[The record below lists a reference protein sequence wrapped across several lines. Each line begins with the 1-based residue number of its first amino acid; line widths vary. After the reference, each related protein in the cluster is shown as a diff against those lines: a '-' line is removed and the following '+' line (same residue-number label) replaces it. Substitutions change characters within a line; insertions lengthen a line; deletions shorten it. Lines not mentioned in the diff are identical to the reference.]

1 MVIDYGKKDV
11 VPLSEHFDSVA
22 FNCPCNDPGCNHTL
36 VDSDLVEDLEKLYA
50 LVGEIWVSS
59 GFRCQRHNRLVGGK
73 PGSLHLVGK
82 AADIQSPAVKPATV
96 SEIAEAHIPRFK
108 SGGIGLAKNF
118 VHLDVRGYRSRWTY

>member
-50 LVGEIWVSS
+50 LVGEIWASAASGTTAWSAASRGASTLSERRQTSS
-59 GFRCQRHNRLVGGK
+59 PQR
-73 PGSLHLVGK
+73 
-82 AADIQSPAVKPATV
+82 
-96 SEIAEAHIPRFK
+96 
-108 SGGIGLAKNF
+108 
-118 VHLDVRGYRSRWTY
+118 